1 MVCGSGSHQAGRKWF
16 DTRLHYSPDAD
27 KGGSGQ
33 IRSLERTEANHRD
46 EAGVPGAPVQTR
58 QVQVFGTKKN
68 ADTRK
73 ALRFFAERRI
83 LTHFVDFNERGPA
96 LGELRRFSERYGVSA
111 LVDRE
116 SRRFLDLGLQRSM
129 HSDDWW
135 LQRLTEEPGM
145 LKQPLVRFG
154 KHVTVGLDEDMWR
167 EWLST

>member
-1 MVCGSGSHQAGRKWF
+1 MAG
-16 DTRLHYSPDAD
+16 TTPP
-27 KGGSGQ
+27 
-33 IRSLERTEANHRD
+33 N
-46 EAGVPGAPVQTR
+46 R

-83 LTHFVDFNERGPA
+83 LTHFVDFQERPPA
-96 LGELRRFSERYGVSA
+96 LGELRRFSERFGVSS

-129 HSDDWW
+129 YSDDWW
-135 LQRLTEEPGM
+135 LRRLTEEPLM

-154 KHVTVGLDEDMWR
+154 NKVSVGLDEDSWR
-167 EWLST
+167 EWLSS

>member
-1 MVCGSGSHQAGRKWF
+1 MVIVWGPGNHQAGRNSSV
-16 DTRLHYSPDAD
+16 TRLHYSPDLVGAVD
-27 KGGSGQ
+27 
-33 IRSLERTEANHRD
+33 RCNYNWANV
-46 EAGVPGAPVQTR
+46 ANGTTQVR
-58 QVQVFGTKKN
+58 QVQVFGTKKS

-83 LTHFVDFNERGPA
+83 VTHFVDFQERGPA
-96 LGELRRFSERYGVSA
+96 LGELRRFSERFGVSS

-135 LQRLTEEPGM
+135 LKRLTEEPGM

-154 KHVTVGLDEDMWR
+154 HRVSVGLDENTWR

>member
-1 MVCGSGSHQAGRKWF
+1 
-16 DTRLHYSPDAD
+16 
-27 KGGSGQ
+27 
-33 IRSLERTEANHRD
+33 
-46 EAGVPGAPVQTR
+46 VPGAKPQTR

-83 LTHFVDFNERGPA
+83 VTHFVDFQERAPA
-96 LGELRRFSERYGVSA
+96 LGELRRFSERFGVST

-116 SRRFLDLGLQRSM
+116 SRRFQDLGLHRSM
-129 HSDDWW
+129 NSDDWW
-135 LQRLTEEPGM
+135 LNRLTEEPGI

-154 KHVTVGLDEDMWR
+154 NHVTVGLNEDKWR

>member
-1 MVCGSGSHQAGRKWF
+1 MKTEPS
-16 DTRLHYSPDAD
+16 TR
-27 KGGSGQ
+27 
-33 IRSLERTEANHRD
+33 
-46 EAGVPGAPVQTR
+46 AGVAGTTPPSR
-58 QVQVFGTKKN
+58 QVQVFGTRKS

-83 LTHFVDFNERGPA
+83 LTHFVDFQERAPA
-96 LGELRRFSERYGVSA
+96 LGELRRFSERFGASN

-135 LQRLTEEPGM
+135 LQRLREEPGM

-154 KHVTVGLDEDMWR
+154 TKISVGLDESSWR
-167 EWLST
+167 QWLSP

>member
-1 MVCGSGSHQAGRKWF
+1 MSGATTK
-16 DTRLHYSPDAD
+16 P
-27 KGGSGQ
+27 
-33 IRSLERTEANHRD
+33 
-46 EAGVPGAPVQTR
+46 R

-83 LTHFVDFNERGPA
+83 VTHFVDFQERPPA
-96 LGELRRFSERYGVSA
+96 LGELRRFSERFGVVM

-116 SRRFLDLGLQRSM
+116 SRRFQDLGLHRSM

-135 LQRLTEEPGM
+135 LNRLTEEPGM

-154 KHVTVGLDEDMWR
+154 NHVTVGLNEDKWR

>member
-1 MVCGSGSHQAGRKWF
+1 MGGTTPQA
-16 DTRLHYSPDAD
+16 
-27 KGGSGQ
+27 
-33 IRSLERTEANHRD
+33 
-46 EAGVPGAPVQTR
+46 R

-83 LTHFVDFNERGPA
+83 FTHFVDFQERAPA
-96 LGELRRFSERYGVSA
+96 LGELRRFSERFGVST

-116 SRRFLDLGLQRSM
+116 SRRLLDLGLQRSM

-135 LQRLTEEPGM
+135 LQKLTEEPGM

-154 KHVTVGLDEDMWR
+154 SKVTVGLDENAWR
-167 EWLST
+167 DWLST

>member
-1 MVCGSGSHQAGRKWF
+1 M
-16 DTRLHYSPDAD
+16 
-27 KGGSGQ
+27 GGTTS
-33 IRSLERTEANHRD
+33 
-46 EAGVPGAPVQTR
+46 QTR
-58 QVQVFGTKKN
+58 QVQVFGTKKS

-83 LTHFVDFNERGPA
+83 LTHFVDFQERAPA
-96 LGELRRFSERYGVSA
+96 LGELRRFSERFGVSS

-135 LQRLTEEPGM
+135 LKRLTEEPGM

-154 KHVTVGLDEDMWR
+154 GKVTIGVNEDAWR
-167 EWLST
+167 DWLSA